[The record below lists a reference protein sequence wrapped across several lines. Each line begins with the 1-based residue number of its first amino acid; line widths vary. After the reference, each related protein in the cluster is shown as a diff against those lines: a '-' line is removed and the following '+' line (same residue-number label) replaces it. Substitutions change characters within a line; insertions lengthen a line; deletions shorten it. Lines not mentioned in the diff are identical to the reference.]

1 LHLPLEVWYPIIVK
15 PFKGGLFMGKDSD
28 FYKDKSKNQKVKLR
42 ELQALLPKPA
52 LDYIYSKEQTT
63 QTSTL
68 IAYCYDLL
76 TFFRFLAGQDVEL
89 QVDDVKKIDYGLLN
103 KVTADDI
110 EKYKRYLELN
120 TVGEQHENNKRAI
133 ARKLSPLRSM
143 YKYLTVREYIT
154 KDPMQLVDLPK
165 LKKDKNIVRM
175 NNYEVQAILN
185 AIDSGSAYT
194 SERQRKYNQKT
205 RGRDLAILTLML
217 NTGIRVSECN
227 GLDLTDV
234 DFHVNSLTIV
244 RKGGGQDII
253 YFNDDVAEVLK
264 DYINGEREY
273 IIPVEG
279 HETALFYSLQGK
291 RISVDA
297 IENLVKKYA
306 KMVVPNK
313 KITPH
318 KLRSTYGTA
327 LYRETGDIRL
337 VADVLGHENINTTI
351 DYYAAI
357 EDEHKLQARNAVDFK
372 RSDH

>member
-1 LHLPLEVWYPIIVK
+1 
-15 PFKGGLFMGKDSD
+15 MGKDSE
-28 FYKDKSKNQKVKLR
+28 FYKEKAKMQKIKLR
-42 ELQALLPKPA
+42 ELISQLPKPA
-52 LDYIYSKEQTT
+52 VDFIHSKEQTT

-68 IAYCYDLL
+68 ISYSYDLL
-76 TFFRFLAGQDVEL
+76 TFFRFLIASNPTIAGLDIQ
-89 QVDDVKKIDYGLLN
+89 KIDYGLLD
-103 KVTADDI
+103 KITPDDI
-110 EKYKRYLELN
+110 EEYQRYLELN
-120 TVGEQHENNKRAI
+120 VIGEQHENGKKAI
-133 ARKLSPLRSM
+133 ARKMSPLRSM
-143 YKYLTVREYIT
+143 YKYLLTREYIS
-154 KDPMQLVDLPK
+154 KDPTQLVALPK

-175 NNYEVQAILN
+175 NNYEVQAILK
-185 AIDSGSAYT
+185 AIDDGNAFA

-253 YFNDDVAEVLK
+253 YFNDEVAEVLQ

-273 IIPVEG
+273 IKPIEG
-279 HETALFYSLQGK
+279 HENALFYSLQGR

-306 KMVVPNK
+306 KIVVPNK

-357 EDEHKLQARNAVDFK
+357 EDEHKLQARNAVDFHRK
-372 RSDH
+372 DK

>member
-1 LHLPLEVWYPIIVK
+1 
-15 PFKGGLFMGKDSD
+15 MGKDSS
-28 FYKDKSKNQKVKLR
+28 FYKDKNKNLKLKLR
-42 ELQALLPKPA
+42 ELEDQLPKPA
-52 LDYIYSKEQTT
+52 LDYVHSKEQNA

-68 IAYCYDLL
+68 ISYCYDLL
-76 TFFRFLAGQDVEL
+76 TFFRFLSDSNPIVGNDL
-89 QVDDVKKIDYGLLN
+89 KKIDYDILN
-103 KVTADDI
+103 KITPDDI
-110 EKYKRYLELN
+110 EEYKRYLELN
-120 TVGEQHENNKRAI
+120 TVGEQHENGKKAI
-133 ARKLSPLRSM
+133 ARKLSPLRGM
-143 YKYLTVREYIT
+143 YKYLMVREYV
-154 KDPMQLVDLPK
+154 KSDPTQLVELPK
-165 LKKDKNIVRM
+165 IKKDKNIVRM
-175 NNYEVQAILN
+175 NNYEVQAILE
-185 AIDSGSAYT
+185 AIDNGNAFT

-227 GLDLTDV
+227 GLDLNDV
-234 DFHVNSLTIV
+234 DFNVNSLTIV

-253 YFNDDVAEVLK
+253 YFNDEVSQVLQ
-264 DYINGEREY
+264 DYVNGEREY
-273 IIPVEG
+273 INPVEG
-279 HETALFYSLQGK
+279 QETALFYSLQGR

-357 EDEHKLQARNAVDFK
+357 EDEHKRLARNAVDFSRK
-372 RSDH
+372 DN